1 MAYSNTLELINPQGG
16 KANTMKTSCKT
27 VTGIFVVMLLGGFHT
42 AFAQQTLTVSPAVT
56 SNTYPGVI
64 TLNITGLTNGEQ
76 VAVQEFMDLNANG
89 SVDPGEPMM
98 DAGKITDNDPSQA
111 IIGGVTNINI
121 PIDSNSATGAIT
133 TTLNFAPPLVLENFV
148 GQHLF
153 KLVSPTGRFAPV
165 TATLVVTNAVTAQ
178 TLSGTV
184 YSNGITPLA
193 NAVVVVQPADGSGY
207 TAAAV
212 ADNSGHYSLN
222 VNPGSY
228 GVMAVVP
235 GYFMDTSV
243 APQVTLTNGMSATN
257 NLSLSNGT
265 VIISGNF
272 YDAGNSNG
280 VGGTMVELESGN
292 LFAINFTDT
301 NGNYSAAVSPGFWKI
316 KPTKERLPRRG
327 YVTLQQSLQE
337 DATAG
342 NVSNANVALFK
353 GNALFYGRITDNFSS
368 PFANIQF
375 AGNDSNSVY
384 SAKGYSD
391 ANGNY
396 AVAVL
401 GDTNL
406 LDNTNFWGGSP
417 VTEANTTL
425 AGYIL
430 NSFADTNI
438 NAGQALQQNYTALPA
453 TASISGRVM
462 DNLGNPVTGVSLY
475 ATTLIGGITYQSLLG
490 QTDNSGNYT
499 LGVTSG
505 AWQIYFSY
513 GGGNDLPGFGLV
525 DYFAPYNV
533 SLPPTNA
540 VRNITVYQNGTPV
553 LGQAQRVSP
562 SQFGFNIY
570 GGINVNYAVQVST
583 NLATTNWSTLYSL
596 QLTNSPLFLTDPNAT
611 NRARFY
617 RLLKN

>member
-1 MAYSNTLELINPQGG
+1 LELINPQGG

-280 VGGTMVELESGN
+280 VGGAMVQLESGN

-475 ATTLIGGITYQSLLG
+475 AITLIGGITYQSLLG

>member
-1 MAYSNTLELINPQGG
+1 
-16 KANTMKTSCKT
+16 MKTSWKT
-27 VTGIFVVMLLGGFHT
+27 VTGIFVVMLLAGFHT
-42 AFAQQTLTVSPAVT
+42 AFAQQTLTVSPTIT
-56 SNTYPGVI
+56 SNTYTGVI
-64 TLNITGLTNGEQ
+64 TLNITGLTNHET
-76 VAVQEFMDLNANG
+76 VTLQEWLDLNANG
-89 SVDPGEPMM
+89 VIDAGEPMM
-98 DAGKITDNDPSQA
+98 DAGQITDNDPSKA
-111 IIGGVTNINI
+111 IISGVTNINI

-133 TTLNFAPPLVLENFV
+133 TTLNFAPPLVLENV
-148 GQHLF
+148 IGQRIF
-153 KLVSPTGRFAPV
+153 RLVSPTGRFAPV

-178 TLSGTV
+178 NLSGIV
-184 YSNGITPLA
+184 YSNGIAPLP

-212 ADNSGHYSLN
+212 ADNGGHYSIN

-235 GYFMDTSV
+235 NYYMDQSF
-243 APQVTLTNGMSATN
+243 APQVTLTNGQSATN

-280 VGGTMVELESGN
+280 VGGSMVQLESGN

-301 NGNYSAAVSPGFWKI
+301 NGNYSAAVAPNFWKI
-316 KPTKERLPRRG
+316 KPTKERLPRHG
-327 YVTLQQSLQE
+327 YVILQQSLQE

-406 LDNTNFWGGSP
+406 LDNTNFWSSSP

-453 TASISGRVM
+453 TASISGRVL

-505 AWQIYFSY
+505 AWQVYFSY
-513 GGGNDLPGFGLV
+513 GGGNDLPGYGLV

-533 SLPPTNA
+533 FLPPTNA

-553 LGQAQRVSP
+553 LGQAQRVAP
-562 SQFGFNIY
+562 GQFGFNIY
-570 GGINVNYAVQVST
+570 GGINVNYTVQVST
-583 NLATTNWSTLYSL
+583 NLATTNWASLYSL

>member
-1 MAYSNTLELINPQGG
+1 
-16 KANTMKTSCKT
+16 MKTSCKT
-27 VTGIFVVMLLGGFHT
+27 VTGIFVAMLLGVFHT
-42 AFAQQTLTVSPAVT
+42 AFAQQTLTVSPAIT
-56 SNTYPGVI
+56 SNTYTGVI

-76 VAVQEFMDLNANG
+76 VAIQEFMDLNANG

-98 DAGKITDNDPSQA
+98 DAGKITDNDPSTA

-165 TATLVVTNAVTAQ
+165 TATLGVTNAVTAQ

-184 YSNGITPLA
+184 YSNGITPLP

-207 TAAAV
+207 TAATV

-222 VNPGSY
+222 VNPGAY
-228 GVMAVVP
+228 QVMAALP

-265 VIISGNF
+265 VFISGNF

-280 VGGTMVELESGN
+280 VGGAMIELESGN

-301 NGNYSAAVSPGFWKI
+301 NGNYSAAVSPDFWKI
-316 KPTKERLPRRG
+316 KPTKERLPRHG
-327 YVTLQQSLQE
+327 YVILQPSLQE

-342 NVSNANVALFK
+342 NVSNANVALYK
-353 GNALFYGRITDNFSS
+353 GNALFYGRITDSFSS

-375 AGNDSNSVY
+375 AGNDTNSVY
-384 SAKGYSD
+384 TAKGYSD
-391 ANGNY
+391 ANGDY

-406 LDNTNFWGGSP
+406 LDTTNFWSSSP

-438 NAGQALQQNYTALPA
+438 NAGQAIQQNYTAQPA
-453 TASISGRVM
+453 TASISGRVV

-505 AWQIYFSY
+505 AWQMYFSY
-513 GGGNDLPGFGLV
+513 GGGNDLPGLGLV

-562 SQFGFNIY
+562 GQFGFNIY
-570 GGINVNYAVQVST
+570 GGINVNYTVQVST